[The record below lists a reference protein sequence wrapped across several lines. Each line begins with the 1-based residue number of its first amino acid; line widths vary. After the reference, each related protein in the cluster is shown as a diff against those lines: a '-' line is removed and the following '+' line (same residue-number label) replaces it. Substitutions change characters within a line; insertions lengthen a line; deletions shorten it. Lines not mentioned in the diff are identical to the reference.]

1 MGTEVTMNLLKE
13 TVTVLFAIAAPLLMV
28 GLVVG
33 LAISL
38 IQAATQVQ
46 EASLVFVPKLFAVG
60 GTLWFIAP
68 WSAEKL
74 ITFIQMV
81 CQQISMTG
89 AGGGMGL

>member
-1 MGTEVTMNLLKE
+1 MTPEITMSLLKE
-13 TVTVLFAIAAPLLMV
+13 TVTVLFAIASPLLLV
-28 GLVVG
+28 GLLVG

-38 IQAATQVQ
+38 VQAATQVQ

-74 ITFIQMV
+74 INFIRLIFHQV
-81 CQQISMTG
+81 SMTG
-89 AGGGMGL
+89 AGGGLGV